1 MITTILSGFPL
12 YYMIIQLITFIGI
25 FVAFITDW
33 NEKYFRLIFTFWFLF
48 MGMIALMFGNTVMF
62 TFVGVVYIVF
72 CLVFFALY
80 LTYKE
85 TANLRRKIV

>member
-33 NEKYFRLIFTFWFLF
+33 NEKYFRLIFTFWFLI
-48 MGMIALMFGNTVMF
+48 MGVVALVFGNTDIF
-62 TFVGVVYIVF
+62 IFSGIVYIVF

-85 TANLRRKIV
+85 TVNLRRKIV